1 MPQNFHAR
9 LHKYFED
16 IGSILRGE
24 SKASSIFPNTS
35 DVGVSRE
42 KAYAEVLRA
51 HLPSNCNVKLG
62 GFVFG
67 VSGDESRQ
75 IDIIISNDKS
85 IQFNFLNRDDSGKS
99 FSCIDGCI
107 GVVSVKS
114 TLDKQQ
120 LLDSLENLASLPKK
134 TPIGDRSLINREI
147 LNYSDWPYKT
157 IFASDGL
164 SPKTILEHLNNFYLK
179 NPEIP
184 QCNRPNFIHV
194 CGKYNIIRSLSG
206 GNTLRNGEVIPTGS
220 FHLQESSPDVFG
232 ILHVISDMQA
242 IAMASNMI
250 AYTYSEI
257 INNLP
262 EA

>member
-1 MPQNFHAR
+1 MAQNFHTR

-16 IGSILRGE
+16 IGSALREE
-24 SKASSIFPNTS
+24 SKASSIFPNTT
-35 DVGVSRE
+35 DAGMSRE
-42 KAYAEVLRA
+42 RIYADVLRT

-67 VSGDESRQ
+67 ASGNESKQ
-75 IDIIISNDKS
+75 IDIIITNDKS
-85 IQFNFLNRDDSGKS
+85 IQFNFLNRDDGGKS

-120 LLDSLENLASLPKK
+120 LLDSLENFASLPQKL
-134 TPIGDRSLINREI
+134 PIGDRSLINREI
-147 LNYSDWPYKT
+147 LNYDDWPYKV
-157 IFASDGL
+157 IYASGGL
-164 SPKTILEHLNNFYLK
+164 SPKTILEHLNNFYLE
-179 NPEIP
+179 NSNIP
-184 QCNRPNFIHV
+184 PHNRPNFIHV
-194 CGKYNIIRSLSG
+194 CGKYNIIRTLNG
-206 GNTLRNGEVIPTGS
+206 GNTLRNGEVIPIDS
-220 FHLQESSPDVFG
+220 YHLQEKSPDVFG
-232 ILHVISDMQA
+232 ILHVIADMQA

-257 INNLP
+257 VNNLP